1 MSDNVH
7 NKNEAGNYIW
17 NAIGGMLNAGQ
28 SVLVLIIV
36 TRVCGLEAAGLY
48 SIAFATGNLFMYLGN
63 YGVRNYQ
70 VSDVDEKFPFRSYVL
85 HRLLTVGLMLLA
97 AAVYCAYSLLR
108 GAYSPAKT
116 MTVAAMCLLKSIDCL
131 EEVLEGRL
139 HQKGRLD
146 LAGKMMTV
154 RLIVSIGGM
163 LAALMATRNLL
174 TATNA
179 AIILA
184 AAAVIL
190 MAAYCRKTLL
200 PLQPEPDAS
209 VTNASMAPEAAAKN
223 KSAAISPAAPAA
235 HAPELAAGI
244 GNATSNAAVS
254 PARRGGFRDAAVL
267 MRVCFPVCAA
277 NFLSFY
283 LINAPKYAIDAAMNE
298 TAQAQYNFIAMPVF
312 VIQLLGMFVYQP
324 VLVRMTLSWNSADK
338 KGFLRDFLRI
348 TAGLLMIAAL
358 CLGGAY
364 VLGIP
369 VLSALYATD
378 LSALKPELLLIL
390 IGGVFLAM
398 NGFYSAVLT
407 LMREQNRIPVMYLA
421 GTVLSLIL
429 TPRFVG
435 IRGIMGAVISFVLI
449 MAIVCALLSAQFA
462 AAYRKHPAAARAS
475 R

>member
-85 HRLLTVGLMLLA
+85 HRLLTVALMLLA
-97 AAVYCAYSLLR
+97 AAVYCTYSLLR

-116 MTVAAMCLLKSIDCL
+116 MTVAAMCLLKAIDCL

-139 HQKGRLD
+139 HQRGRLD

-154 RLIVSIGGM
+154 RLLISIGGM
-163 LAALMATRNLL
+163 LAVLVATRNLL

-190 MAAYCRKTLL
+190 MAAACRRTLL
-200 PLQPEPDAS
+200 PLQPALG
-209 VTNASMAPEAAAKN
+209 VAAKN
-223 KSAAISPAAPAA
+223 RGAATSPAAA
-235 HAPELAAGI
+235 
-244 GNATSNAAVS
+244 SAAVS
-254 PARRGGFRDAAVL
+254 AARRGALRDAAVL

-324 VLVRMTLSWNSADK
+324 VLVRMTLSWNSADQ

-348 TAGLLMIAAL
+348 TAGLLIIAAL

-390 IGGVFLAM
+390 AGGVFLAM

-407 LMREQNRIPVMYLA
+407 LMREQNRIPFMYLA
-421 GTVLSLIL
+421 GAVLSLIL
-429 TPRFVG
+429 TPHFVE
-435 IRGIMGAVISFVLI
+435 ISGIMGAVISFVLI

-462 AAYRKHPAAARAS
+462 LAYKKHPAAARTAH
-475 R
+475 